1 MAFKR
6 IQLMEIWEILRRWHD
21 GQSISAIAKSIGCDR
36 KTVRSYIRLACNQG
50 LTRQTVLERKDQIL
64 PLIQAA
70 IERLHSKADKQALLA
85 SYLHE
90 ILSLVGNTDNPLKPK
105 TAFEVICQR
114 HDLTGKVSYSSFKRL
129 AQARQISA
137 KTDRTTCRIELPPGQ
152 QLQVDYG
159 RMGLLH
165 DAVSGRRRIVHAF
178 IGTLAFSR
186 HKAVDFVFSQDQQSF
201 VKSHV
206 TMFEFFGGVPNTVV
220 IDNLKAGVLR
230 PDLYDPTLNRAYA
243 EMAEHYHTFIDPGRV
258 ASPKDKGKVER
269 DVQTV
274 REFFRKTIALYPSIT
289 ITELNR
295 LARRWLLDDYGQRPH
310 GTTGQKPLVLF
321 NDYER
326 QALIP
331 LPAEP
336 YTVALWKEATVH
348 PDHYIQV
355 NRHFYSVPDPFVGRT
370 VQVKVTPST
379 IQVFYQ
385 EHLIK
390 SHPVARTLRST
401 DWADFPSNVQH
412 ALDGGLPRLLCL
424 KARHI
429 GPNFETLI
437 TQILSLHAFL
447 NLRRAQGLV
456 SLAALYP
463 HEIVEAAA
471 QRAMTLRKGIG
482 YKTFKYI
489 LEALMRDRSLPSD
502 ELELS
507 LETESF
513 MRPMDYFTHNTGD
526 TNNV

>member
-6 IQLMEIWEILRRWHD
+6 IQLMEIWDILRRWHD

-36 KTVRSYIRLACNQG
+36 KTVRSYIRLACKQG
-50 LTRQTVLERKDQIL
+50 LSRQAVLERKDQIL

-70 IERLHSKADKQALLA
+70 IEHLHSKADKQALLA
-85 SYLHE
+85 SYLDE
-90 ILSLVGNTDNPLKPK
+90 ILSLVNNTDNPLKPK
-105 TAFEVICQR
+105 TAFEVICLR
-114 HDLTGKVSYSSFKRL
+114 HDLAGKVSYSSFKRL
-129 AQARQISA
+129 ARARQISA
-137 KTDRTTCRIELPPGQ
+137 QMERSTCRIELPPGQ

-159 RMGLLH
+159 RMGLLL
-165 DAVSGRRRIVHAF
+165 DGLSGRRRTVHAF
-178 IGTLAFSR
+178 IGTLSFSR
-186 HKAVDFVFSQDQQSF
+186 HKFVEFVFSQDQQCF

-206 TMFEFFGGVPNTVV
+206 TMFEFFGGVPKTVV

-274 REFFRKTIALYPSIT
+274 REFYRKTIALYPSVT

-295 LARRWLLDDYGQRPH
+295 LARLWLLDDYGQRTH

-321 NDYER
+321 DEYER
-326 QALIP
+326 QALLH
-331 LPAEP
+331 LPQEP
-336 YTVALWKEATVH
+336 YSVAVWKEATVH

-355 NRHFYSVPDPFVGRT
+355 NRHFYSVPDPFVGKT
-370 VQVKVTPST
+370 VHVKVSPAL
-379 IQVFYQ
+379 IEIFYQ
-385 EHLIK
+385 ERLIK

-412 ALDGGLPRLLCL
+412 ALDAGLPRLLCL

-429 GPNFETLI
+429 GPHFEMLI

-447 NLRRAQGLV
+447 NLRRAQGLLT
-456 SLAALYP
+456 LASGYP
-463 HEIVEAAA
+463 HEIVETAAE
-471 QRAMTLRKGIG
+471 RAMSLDRLVN
-482 YKTFKYI
+482 YRTFKRL
-489 LEALMRDRSLPSD
+489 LEVLLRDQSMPSD

-507 LETESF
+507 LETQSF
-513 MRPMDYFTHNTGD
+513 VRSMDYFTHHTGEPD
-526 TNNV
+526 NG